1 MITMNHHLVRAGV
14 IAILLAA
21 VGGAQAFLDEVIVLK
36 QELRA
41 WETTHAMDFGD
52 IVEQLDDLSGPVFG
66 DVADGDWYHPYV
78 STLAEWGIVSG
89 YRDGDGRPTGEFR
102 PGNPVT
108 VIETLKMAMEAA
120 QVSTML
126 CTNAPLHPE
135 ARGHWGARYVACG
148 EKMSVRLLK
157 AGLATGLNRPAKR
170 AEVLSIVHDV
180 FGEAVPP
187 VYSNF
192 TDTAGHPYE
201 ADIAYAALLGI
212 VGGDTDKAGN
222 PVGAFR
228 PDDPINRAET
238 AKVMYAKVRDRV
250 RQEIVA
256 K

>member
-1 MITMNHHLVRAGV
+1 MPDA
-14 IAILLAA
+14 
-21 VGGAQAFLDEVIVLK
+21 
-36 QELRA
+36 
-41 WETTHAMDFGD
+41 
-52 IVEQLDDLSGPVFG
+52 DDLSGPVFG

-126 CTNAPLHPE
+126 CTNAPLQPE